1 VPPQTLVAAVKNRT
15 VVPFIGTGL
24 SVSVGRGIFPD
35 WRGLIE
41 RLAARLESEGLAPD
55 ANTVRGH
62 LAAQR
67 FPEAAELAFEK
78 LTPSRFGEVM
88 RKAFDVEPPDNAD
101 LSAVEALWRIRPTA
115 LITTNYDDVLRWPLA
130 RAGRPD
136 RFPRVAHN
144 DDPDLLQQFV
154 TPAPDE
160 RPLIWHLHGSVERPG
175 TMILTERQYQ
185 LLYGA
190 ASEQLKQYAFA
201 LQQLRTLVAN
211 RTLLF
216 VGFSLADP
224 FVRAQ
229 LKDILAVTAAQN
241 PVSFV
246 LLKKGEKD
254 ADALLAEQ
262 HVQVIEFD
270 DFGPSMVRAIAEI
283 ADAAWGVGQVA
294 TQVEKP
300 VQPLNVADIDDVLNW
315 GWDGTKLLDAFIA
328 LDYATLADLTP
339 EDEGDSKQWA
349 PIFMDQ
355 PQTWRML
362 TTEPKVIKGYWHF
375 APLFPAD
382 FARAKAGELLDSE
395 IKADRVQ
402 TLAEPGQYDIYFVQ
416 LCLHSRFR
424 RPSHKLRL
432 FRSVLSVLDELRQ
445 DGIFIREVCA
455 NAYTPEGASVCTTFH
470 MQPGAKHRNHGTI
483 YSAPIAALLTGLGPA
498 WDSLCQAYRN
508 AGLL

>member
-1 VPPQTLVAAVKNRT
+1 MPPPQTLVEAVKNRT

-24 SVSVGRGIFPD
+24 SVSVGRKIFPD

-41 RLAARLESEGLAPD
+41 LLATRLDSEGLAPD
-55 ANTVRGH
+55 ASTVRRY
-62 LAAQR
+62 LAAEQ

-88 RKAFDVEPPDNAD
+88 RQAFDVAPPDNAD

-115 LITTNYDDVLRWPLA
+115 LITTNYDDVLRWPVRRAA
-130 RAGRPD
+130 R
-136 RFPRVAHN
+136 PRVAHN

-175 TMILTERQYQ
+175 TIILTERQYQ
-185 LLYGA
+185 RLYGA

-201 LQQLRTLVAN
+201 LQQLRTLIAN

-229 LKDILAVTAAQN
+229 LKEILDVTAAQN

-246 LLKKGEKD
+246 LLKKGEKE
-254 ADALLAEQ
+254 ADSLLAQQ
-262 HVQVIEFD
+262 HVQVMEFD
-270 DFGPSMVRAIAEI
+270 DFGPPMVSAIAEI
-283 ADAAWGVGQVA
+283 ADAAWGVADVA
-294 TQVEKP
+294 TEVARP
-300 VQPLNVADIDDVLNW
+300 VQALSVGDIDDVLNW

-328 LDYATLADLTP
+328 LDYATLPDLTAD
-339 EDEGDSKQWA
+339 DEGNSKQWA
-349 PIFMDQ
+349 PIFMEQ

-375 APLFPAD
+375 APLFPDD
-382 FARAKAGELLDSE
+382 FARAKKGDLLDSE
-395 IKADRVQ
+395 ITADRVK

-416 LCLHSRFR
+416 LCLHPRFR
-424 RPSHKLRL
+424 RPSHHLAL
-432 FRSVLSVLDELRQ
+432 FRSVLSVLDELSR
-445 DGIFIREVCA
+445 DGIFVREVCA
-455 NAYTPEGASVCTTFH
+455 NAYTSPGAGVCKDFH
-470 MQPGAKHRNHGTI
+470 MQPGPMHKNHGTI
-483 YSAPIAALLTGLGPA
+483 YSAPIATVLAGIRGP
-498 WDSLCQAYRN
+498 WDSLRQAYRN
-508 AGLL
+508 AGLF